1 MIRNNFIKAFCF
13 GLAFCLLLTG
23 FNICFAEETAEPDWD
38 VKEEQGGFSWLVN
51 TPEEYIFSEEGSPR
65 KFVLLDITDDP
76 ESRFFVLADEYYI
89 DRAYDSNGKTLFD
102 PDDGRN
108 LGGWLNGSFFKYGN
122 TVNSGE
128 TMIIPKGMREYINQ
142 NHVWI
147 TDGQPA
153 PTPELGTY
161 GIGVMSKEEAYKY
174 HDKFGVDSGLKTSVL
189 YTNTYGWWVRSQPDT
204 NTSSKLCWRFDPE
217 KGTHIHAW
225 NSKVDGIAVRPC
237 FYLSEDYFKN
247 VRISMTGMGS
257 AVKEAIKKVY
267 LKDDLLNAYSE
278 DEVQDLFG
286 YKASV
291 NISITEWTDENGK
304 KLESLK
310 TADYVNVNLTAQS
323 FLPDANMAVMMVLYG
338 EDNCPITFAVKPVK
352 VCFGQ
357 NQKFSVGM
365 KLKPKQKENGAYIKT
380 YIIKAESP
388 LNAVSNAVRTYLK

>member
-1 MIRNNFIKAFCF
+1 MINKKCLRIFSSVLAVCIMLLNFS
-13 GLAFCLLLTG
+13 
-23 FNICFAEETAEPDWD
+23 ICFAEEVDWD
-38 VKEEQGGFSWLVN
+38 VKEEQGGFEWLVN
-51 TPEEYIFSEEGSPR
+51 TPPEYIFSEEGSPR

-89 DRAYDSNGKTLFD
+89 DRAYDSNGKTQFD

-128 TMIIPKGMREYINQ
+128 TMIIPKGMREHINQ
-142 NHVWI
+142 NHFWI

-174 HDKFGVDSGLKTSVL
+174 HDRFGVDSGLKTSVL

-204 NTSSKLCWRFDPE
+204 STSSKLCWRFDPE

-267 LKDDLLNAYSE
+267 LKDDLTNAYSE
-278 DEVQDLFG
+278 DELQDLFG
-286 YKASV
+286 YKAHI
-291 NISITEWTDENGK
+291 NISVDKWTDASGNTI
-304 KLESLK
+304 ESLK
-310 TADYVNVNLTAQS
+310 TADFVTASITAQS
-323 FLPDANMAVMMVLYG
+323 FLPGNNNMVLAMVLYG
-338 EDNCPITFAVKPVK
+338 EDNCPITFTVKPIK
-352 VCFGQ
+352 VNYGGNQ
-357 NQKFSVGM
+357 NYSIGM
-365 KLKPKQKENGAYIKT
+365 KLKPHQKEGGAYIKT
-380 YIIKAESP
+380 YIMKA
-388 LNAVSNAVRTYLK
+388 NAEFKAMSNAVRTYLQ